1 MIYLYACIYFICD
14 DTRRTDRRKDYS
26 LWRFQAIGDLIH
38 GLNGKSNTVLEFC
51 RDRCFLLV

>member
-26 LWRFQAIGDLIH
+26 LWRFQAIDDLIH
-38 GLNGKSNTVLEFC
+38 GLNGKSWIKSVQSTEG
-51 RDRCFLLV
+51 